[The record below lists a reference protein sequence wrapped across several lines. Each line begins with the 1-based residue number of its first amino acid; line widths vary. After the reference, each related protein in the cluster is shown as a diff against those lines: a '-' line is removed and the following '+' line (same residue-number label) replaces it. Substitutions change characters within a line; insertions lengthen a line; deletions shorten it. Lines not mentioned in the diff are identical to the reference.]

1 LVGLAA
7 IVMLAGSGCGNPSI
21 VNSGTGGS
29 GMLGGIV
36 ANAGGNAGYNG
47 AMGGSIVISTPD
59 ASMDRPSGG
68 SCGDGI
74 LERSE
79 QCDDGNTVSGDG
91 CSKICQ
97 IENNYECPV
106 PGQPCTN
113 IAVCGNG
120 KLTSNE
126 TCDDGNTVSGD
137 GCSGDCKTV
146 EPGYQ
151 CRVPGK
157 PCTVLC
163 GDGIVKGSEQ
173 CDDGNTLSGDGCS
186 STCKLEVG
194 FQCSGSPSKC
204 TPTVCGN
211 DKVEGGEG
219 CDDGNTMPFDGCSEE
234 CQIEPDC
241 SGDSGCTSPCGD
253 GIVMGSKQCDDGNQT
268 SGDGCSSTCQV
279 EPGWTCTQPPLG
291 NKMLVPV
298 IYRDFRFQHP
308 TDFEAGVT
316 GSENPTTGIV
326 ETSLDSDGKPVF
338 TGLLTAH
345 IASQTTFAEWYRT
358 IPGVNDPTASKLA
371 LWDNGQ
377 GGYVNRYG
385 PNGEQWNVTT
395 PANWCGSVG
404 QELQDATGKAIPCTF
419 QYQKSATNP
428 TGGETDCQK
437 MEDLGYTQLAGSCQA
452 NSGGTY
458 TAEYVVAKVDGN
470 PLFFPIDSD
479 PFSADQLE
487 GAQVPSYPPGLYDD
501 SGTWPWDVDA
511 AGNKRMHNFS
521 FTSET
526 RYWFKYDSSKSFLLD
541 FVGDDDVWVFIN
553 RKLAVD
559 LGGIKTPCEG
569 SVTLNAA
576 TISSLNLGL
585 QNGNVYEIAVFQT
598 ERQTTG
604 SSYKL
609 TLNGFNAAPSACVP
623 TCGDGVT
630 VADEECDCGNG
641 TVPVPSSCP
650 GPNSDTAYGGCT
662 TQCTWGGFCGDGIVN
677 GPEECDN
684 GPANGTQD
692 GAGGCTLGCTKNH
705 YCGDGIA
712 DTNLGEQC
720 DLGPLNGVKLDANG
734 APSDSPDAQIHCQTD
749 CTIPLGVVF

>member
-1 LVGLAA
+1 
-7 IVMLAGSGCGNPSI
+7 
-21 VNSGTGGS
+21 
-29 GMLGGIV
+29 
-36 ANAGGNAGYNG
+36 
-47 AMGGSIVISTPD
+47 
-59 ASMDRPSGG
+59 
-68 SCGDGI
+68 
-74 LERSE
+74 
-79 QCDDGNTVSGDG
+79 
-91 CSKICQ
+91 
-97 IENNYECPV
+97 
-106 PGQPCTN
+106 
-113 IAVCGNG
+113 
-120 KLTSNE
+120 
-126 TCDDGNTVSGD
+126 
-137 GCSGDCKTV
+137 
-146 EPGYQ
+146 
-151 CRVPGK
+151 
-157 PCTVLC
+157 
-163 GDGIVKGSEQ
+163 
-173 CDDGNTLSGDGCS
+173 
-186 STCKLEVG
+186 
-194 FQCSGSPSKC
+194 
-204 TPTVCGN
+204 
-211 DKVEGGEG
+211 
-219 CDDGNTMPFDGCSEE
+219 
-234 CQIEPDC
+234 
-241 SGDSGCTSPCGD
+241 
-253 GIVMGSKQCDDGNQT
+253 
-268 SGDGCSSTCQV
+268 
-279 EPGWTCTQPPLG
+279 
-291 NKMLVPV
+291 
-298 IYRDFRFQHP
+298 
-308 TDFEAGVT
+308 
-316 GSENPTTGIV
+316 
-326 ETSLDSDGKPVF
+326 
-338 TGLLTAH
+338 
-345 IASQTTFAEWYRT
+345 
-358 IPGVNDPTASKLA
+358 
-371 LWDNGQ
+371 
-377 GGYVNRYG
+377 
-385 PNGEQWNVTT
+385 
-395 PANWCGSVG
+395 
-404 QELQDATGKAIPCTF
+404 
-419 QYQKSATNP
+419 
-428 TGGETDCQK
+428 

-458 TAEYVVAKVDGN
+458 SAEYVVAKVDGN

-692 GAGGCTLGCTKNH
+692 GAGGCTLGCTKNR
-705 YCGDGIA
+705 YFGDGIA

-720 DLGPLNGVKLDANG
+720 NLGPLNGVKLDANG